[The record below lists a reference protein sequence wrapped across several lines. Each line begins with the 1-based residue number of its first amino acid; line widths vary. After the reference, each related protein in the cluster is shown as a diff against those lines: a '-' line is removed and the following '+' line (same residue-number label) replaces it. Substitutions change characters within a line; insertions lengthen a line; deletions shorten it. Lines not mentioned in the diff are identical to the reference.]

1 MFDPH
6 QRRPS
11 RSRLACS
18 ALLLTLVQIAACAQP
33 PADAQ
38 AGEPQRPA
46 ASPAPGLAPVTA
58 SLSPGSAESLPQQ
71 SFSQWRADFRSQ
83 ALAAGIRPEVFERAF
98 ASVYPDPAVIRA
110 DRSQPEF
117 TRPVWEYLD
126 SAASPQ
132 RVRRGQHLLVEHAA
146 TLARIE
152 RHYGVERE
160 ILVAVWGM
168 ESNFGSYMGSK
179 NVIRSLATLA
189 HEGRRPQFAREQLL
203 AALQI
208 IQQGDV
214 TPGHMLGSWAGAMGQ
229 TQFIPTTYQR
239 YAVDF
244 DGDGRRDIWDSSADA
259 LASTANY
266 LRASGWQRG
275 QAWGLEVRLPAGFDY
290 ALADP
295 EIRKPLAEWRALGV
309 QAQRS
314 LNAAH
319 DDAQP
324 ATLLLPAGHRGPAFL
339 VFGNFRSILKYNNS
353 TAYALGIG
361 LLAERFGGGGQIIGS
376 WPRSEKPL
384 SRAERIELQ
393 QQLAARGFDPGAA
406 DGIIGANTRRAVRA
420 SQQQLGWPADGHP
433 TLRLLETLR
442 GGQ

>member
-1 MFDPH
+1 MFDPRP
-6 QRRPS
+6 RRPS
-11 RSRLACS
+11 RSRFARS

-33 PADAQ
+33 PASA
-38 AGEPQRPA
+38 APAEPARSAATGTLASAP
-46 ASPAPGLAPVTA
+46 ASPDAGTA
-58 SLSPGSAESLPQQ
+58 STPAQ
-71 SFSQWRADFRSQ
+71 SFAQWREAFRDQ
-83 ALAAGIRPEVFERAF
+83 ALAAGIRAEVFEQAF
-98 ASVYPDPAVIRA
+98 ARVYPDPAVIRA

-132 RVRRGQHLLVEHAA
+132 RVRRGQHLLAEHAM
-146 TLARIE
+146 TLAAIE

-168 ESNFGSYMGSK
+168 ESNFGSYMGNR

-189 HEGRRPQFAREQLL
+189 HEGRRPQFARDQLL

-208 IQQGDV
+208 LQQGDV

-275 QAWGLEVRLPAGFDY
+275 QGWGLEVRLPAGFDY

-295 EIRKPLAEWRALGV
+295 EVRKPLSEWRALGV
-309 QAQRS
+309 RPQHGLTRQW
-314 LNAAH
+314 
-319 DDAQP
+319 DDALP

-339 VFGNFRSILKYNNS
+339 VSGNFRSILKYNNS

-393 QQLAARGFDPGAA
+393 QQLAARGFDPGLA

-433 TLRLLETLR
+433 TLRLLEALR
-442 GGQ
+442 DTPR